1 MMNAS
6 FIQPDDSADEAIAQG
21 AGNRRTP
28 GIVFFTLLLAAV
40 GIVAYRLYPEEHR
53 EATSPTYVD
62 NIFASN
68 LVIFIAR
75 VMLLLAAGVLA
86 AGMYFV
92 VLSIWKRAQAGHYLT
107 RFGPFE
113 TQAIEDLRSEVETWQ
128 ANWAEENQEVTELNQ
143 RIEDSDALI
152 AKLQDEL
159 REANVAIENW
169 RKEGSS

>member
-1 MMNAS
+1 MNGTT
-6 FIQPDDSADEAIAQG
+6 FQPDDSTEDAAKEG
-21 AGNRRTP
+21 AGDGQKL
-28 GIVFFTLLLAAV
+28 GIAMLLLLIAGTSV
-40 GIVAYRLYPEEHR
+40 LAYRLYPEEHR
-53 EATSPTYVD
+53 QSVSPSFID

-75 VMLLLAAGVLA
+75 VMLLLGAGVLA
-86 AGMYFV
+86 AGMFFV
-92 VLSIWKRAQAGHYLT
+92 VLSIWKRAKAGHYLT

-113 TQAIEDLRSEVETWQ
+113 TQAIEDIRGEVETWQ
-128 ANWAEENQEVTELNQ
+128 AYWAEENQEVTELNE

-159 REANVAIENW
+159 REANAAIEKW